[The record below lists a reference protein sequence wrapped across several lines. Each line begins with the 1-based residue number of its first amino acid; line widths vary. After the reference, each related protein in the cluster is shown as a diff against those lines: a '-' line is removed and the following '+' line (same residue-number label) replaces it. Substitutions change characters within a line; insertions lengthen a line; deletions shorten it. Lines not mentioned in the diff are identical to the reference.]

1 MGCSGQLQVAI
12 RVVPKVYWDFQ
23 SLNYCKEIR
32 GSGIGLTNTQ
42 RRADGCEPY
51 STATRRSLGLR
62 ARRQWRGREGW

>member
-42 RRADGCEPY
+42 RRAAAASHTVQPPEE
-51 STATRRSLGLR
+51 A
-62 ARRQWRGREGW
+62 